1 MASIF
6 ERVRAIVVEQ
16 LGVDEGDVVPT
27 ASFVDDLEAD
37 SLDLV
42 ELIMS
47 LEEEFSGAVQLEI
60 SDEDAEKIVTV
71 QDAVDYVQDHGIED
85 GG

>member
-16 LGVDEGDVVPT
+16 LGVEEGDVVPT

-47 LEEEFSGAVQLEI
+47 LEEEFSGDVQLEI

-71 QDAVDYVQDHGIED
+71 QDAVDYLQDHGIED

>member
-47 LEEEFSGAVQLEI
+47 LGEEFSGDVQLEI

-85 GG
+85 GD